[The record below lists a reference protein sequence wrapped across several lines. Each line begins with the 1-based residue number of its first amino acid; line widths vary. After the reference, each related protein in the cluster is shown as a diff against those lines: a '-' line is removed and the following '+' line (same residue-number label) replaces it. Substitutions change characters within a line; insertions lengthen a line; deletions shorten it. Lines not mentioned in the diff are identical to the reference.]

1 VVEFRVLGP
10 LVAVVDGVPVPLGPP
25 QQRALLALLALHAGE
40 VVSRDRIVDELWGE
54 RPPATSAKLVQGY
67 VSGLRKLVG
76 ADVLVT
82 RAPGYLLAVEAGAL
96 DLAQFE
102 RLVGEGRAALGE
114 GDPGRAAV
122 RLREALA
129 LWRGPALANLV
140 SAPFVPGEASRL
152 EELRLS
158 AVCDRIEADLA
169 LGQDDVVPE
178 LEALGGRAPDA
189 RALAAAAH
197 ARALSR
203 GAAGRS
209 ACRLPGRPPCAGG
222 RAGHR
227 AAPRGA
233 SARAGDPARRWRT
246 WRSCPR
252 RVALGEERGAARLYG
267 LLLPFFFTDAVTVAG
282 TVV

>member
-1 VVEFRVLGP
+1 MLGP

-67 VSGLRKLVG
+67 VSGLQKLVG

-178 LEALGGRAPDA
+178 LEALVAEHPLHERLRRQHMLALYRAGRQAE
-189 RALAAAAH
+189 ALAAYQAAR
-197 ARALSR
+197 RALVDELGIEPR
-203 GAAGRS
+203 REVRALEQAILRQDP
-209 ACRLPGRPPCAGG
+209 ALDLARRDRPRPPEKASS
-222 RAGHR
+222 
-227 AAPRGA
+227 AATPSCPCWTA
-233 SARAGDPARRWRT
+233 SSRRRW
-246 WRSCPR
+246 
-252 RVALGEERGAARLYG
+252 AGLG
-267 LLLPFFFTDAVTVAG
+267 DWC
-282 TVV
+282 

>member
-1 VVEFRVLGP
+1 VLGP

-67 VSGLRKLVG
+67 VSGLQKLVG

-178 LEALGGRAPDA
+178 LEALVAEHPLHERLRRQHMLALYRAGRQAE
-189 RALAAAAH
+189 ALAAYQAAR
-197 ARALSR
+197 RALVDELGIEPRREVRALEQAILHGGGGPGDPVR
-203 GAAGRS
+203 GAWRWARS
-209 ACRLPGRPPCAGG
+209 AARQGSMACCCR
-222 RAGHR
+222 
-227 AAPRGA
+227 
-233 SARAGDPARRWRT
+233 SFSRT
-246 WRSCPR
+246 
-252 RVALGEERGAARLYG
+252 L
-267 LLLPFFFTDAVTVAG
+267 
-282 TVV
+282 